1 MVRGRQKA
9 SKKETGPLPW
19 RATPASEGKQV
30 LAWAGRGAVPLSGRP
45 PPAAGRPLRDVRLL
59 ARSPPLEAGWVKA
72 GITVL
77 RGVLAKGGFCLGRV
91 ACFVCMH
98 GPVCLSVCHYPEWGT
113 VRGAPGARN
122 ACITAARSCG
132 RFFRIEVRDGASSGV
147 FWAWAWAASGARG
160 HIHKIAAGVARSWRR
175 QRCCAALRC
184 AARRGTRGP
193 HGRAEFKGSTMGLRG
208 SPLAGRELPR
218 PPQGQGKGAVSAQGR
233 PRLRVQGP
241 GREGTERWPAAGGR
255 GRRT

>member
-175 QRCCAALRC
+175 QRCCAALRGVARGGLTAALSSRVRPWDC
-184 AARRGTRGP
+184 GARRLQGGSSHALRKGRVRAPSRRKAAPGCVCRGR
-193 HGRAEFKGSTMGLRG
+193 GARGLRG
-208 SPLAGRELPR
+208 GRLLGGGAGAHE
-218 PPQGQGKGAVSAQGR
+218 
-233 PRLRVQGP
+233 
-241 GREGTERWPAAGGR
+241 
-255 GRRT
+255 